1 MFGIRFEGH
10 PKPVKLLLSEP
21 FEGQPLRKD
30 FPLMSREAKPWP
42 GARRRRGRGGRGVIL
57 AETGVSIAEEA
68 FSNFWLVLLL
78 KTVAVMGFFLVVPL
92 GIGYIEHKGL
102 AHMQARLGPMEA
114 GRFHGWAQLVAD
126 GVKFIQKEDI
136 VPAAAD
142 RNVFSLAPA
151 VAMIP
156 YIAILVV
163 LPLGDTVFA
172 ENLDVGIFFV
182 LAMSSVSVIG
192 IMMAG
197 WSSANKFSLI
207 GAIRAAA
214 QLIAYELPLV
224 IAAAAVVMQAGTL
237 SMVGIAEAQQ
247 DLWFIIPQFPG
258 FLIFMMAAFAELQ
271 RPPFDMPIAD
281 SEIIFG
287 AYTEYT
293 GLKFAFF
300 LLAEYGGI
308 VAFSGI
314 AAVLYLGGY
323 QPLPGI
329 PIPGVLMMMGKIG
342 ALAVL
347 LHLAA
352 GDLPAPARGPAPA
365 LLLAG
370 ADPAVAG
377 PDHGRGRREG
387 GVLDGRAEAQAGDRP
402 RAREGP
408 VRHAEDDAAA
418 RRHAAVPAREAGP
431 PAAHARRDRAQGG
444 QLHRLLQV
452 LARVPRLVHLH
463 RRPQGDARPG
473 GRRPRPLRRRSSIGS
488 RSTTP
493 SACTAGSA
501 SRSARSTRCSG
512 ARSSSTASTTSTLM
526 THEKE
531 RLEDWTYTVLPPP
544 ALEEG
549 ARARGGTG
557 FVTAQEY
564 AFAVIAAVG
573 SISAIAVVTARNV
586 VHAALYLVVALLS
599 VGATFL
605 LLGAEFAGWVQIL
618 IYVGAIVILFLF
630 GLMLTKAPIGRDT
643 LDNNRRWLGRARRDR
658 CVRRPRLPDPGGV
671 PVRLRA
677 VRGLPV
683 DDRRAWATRCS
694 ATTCSRSRR
703 SRSCCSRP

>member
-1 MFGIRFEGH
+1 
-10 PKPVKLLLSEP
+10 
-21 FEGQPLRKD
+21 
-30 FPLMSREAKPWP
+30 
-42 GARRRRGRGGRGVIL
+42 VIL

-192 IMMAG
+192 VMMAG

-207 GAIRAAA
+207 GALRAAA

-237 SMVGIAEAQQ
+237 SMVGIAEAQEK
-247 DLWFIIPQFPG
+247 LWFIIPQFPG

-342 ALAVL
+342 ALAFFFIWLRATYPRLREDQLQRFSWLVL
-347 LHLAA
+347 IPLSLA
-352 GDLPAPARGPAPA
+352 LIMSV
-365 LLLAG
+365 
-370 ADPAVAG
+370 AVAK
-377 PDHGRGRREG
+377 
-387 GVLDGRAEAQAGDRP
+387 V
-402 RAREGP
+402 
-408 VRHAEDDAAA
+408 
-418 RRHAAVPAREAGP
+418 
-431 PAAHARRDRAQGG
+431 
-444 QLHRLLQV
+444 
-452 LARVPRLVHLH
+452 
-463 RRPQGDARPG
+463 
-473 GRRPRPLRRRSSIGS
+473 
-488 RSTTP
+488 
-493 SACTAGSA
+493 
-501 SRSARSTRCSG
+501 
-512 ARSSSTASTTSTLM
+512 
-526 THEKE
+526 
-531 RLEDWTYTVLPPP
+531 
-544 ALEEG
+544 
-549 ARARGGTG
+549 
-557 FVTAQEY
+557 
-564 AFAVIAAVG
+564 AF
-573 SISAIAVVTARNV
+573 
-586 VHAALYLVVALLS
+586 
-599 VGATFL
+599 
-605 LLGAEFAGWVQIL
+605 
-618 IYVGAIVILFLF
+618 
-630 GLMLTKAPIGRDT
+630 
-643 LDNNRRWLGRARRDR
+643 
-658 CVRRPRLPDPGGV
+658 
-671 PVRLRA
+671 
-677 VRGLPV
+677 
-683 DDRRAWATRCS
+683 
-694 ATTCSRSRR
+694 
-703 SRSCCSRP
+703 